1 MKDILKYKDFIG
13 SVHYSTEDE
22 VFFGKLEG
30 IDDLV
35 TFEGKCVDE
44 LKSSFREAIEDYLEI
59 CKSTGKS
66 HQKSYRGSF
75 NIRINPDLHKQA
87 ANKSVELGIS
97 LNQLVEKAISEL
109 LEDKKDS
116 AKYLNS
122 RFPGK

>member
-1 MKDILKYKDFIG
+1 MKDILKHKDFIG
-13 SVHYSTEDE
+13 SVHYSAEDE

-44 LKSSFREAIEDYLEI
+44 LKLSFRKAIEDYLEI

-66 HQKSYRGSF
+66 PQKSYKGSF

-87 ANKSVELGIS
+87 AKKSVELGIS
-97 LNQLVEKAISEL
+97 LNQLVEKAIHEL
-109 LEDKKDS
+109 LKNNKKQ
-116 AKYLNS
+116 ATKPNI
-122 RFPGK
+122 